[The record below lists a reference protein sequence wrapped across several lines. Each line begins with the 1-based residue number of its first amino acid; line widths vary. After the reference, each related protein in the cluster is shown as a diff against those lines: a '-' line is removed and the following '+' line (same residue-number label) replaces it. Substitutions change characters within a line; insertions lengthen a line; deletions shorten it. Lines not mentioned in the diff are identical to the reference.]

1 MVTMAGLN
9 SVEIYDLFKATNH
22 HEDVFMSLLGRE
34 YIVYRIFNETRSKM
48 PDVILQELKINSKI
62 MQLPNRKI
70 QIHIHVILQDGAW
83 RILEYTF
90 YNDENFICNIQKHI
104 KEMPGKI
111 KEVDKIVL
119 YGHARLVKAINIE
132 KPELKNVILRQ
143 SGSRADVKMRLP
155 SKQEMASL
163 MNSMRQVST
172 ANVYSHPKYDFLLD
186 SILHYLEFEPRDLCG
201 NYKSMFEDLKL
212 YDALTE
218 MSCEFWLMMQ
228 INMAKEGDG
237 GVCELK
243 HVIHV
248 DTNDNIRKV
257 IGQSL
262 DLLCEYTFYNI
273 GKIVIFPYCVLEK
286 EQFLINVYFLRF

>member
-1 MVTMAGLN
+1 MTGLN

-22 HEDVFMSLLGRE
+22 HEDVFMSLSDRE

-48 PDVILQELKINSKI
+48 PDAILHELKISSKI
-62 MQLPNRKI
+62 MQFPNRKV
-70 QIHIHVILQDGAW
+70 QIHIHVLLQDNTC

-104 KEMPGKI
+104 KEMTGKI

-119 YGHARLVKAINIE
+119 YGHACLVKAINIE

-155 SKQEMASL
+155 SKQEMVRL
-163 MNSMRQVST
+163 MNSMRQAS
-172 ANVYSHPKYDFLLD
+172 AAGVYSYPKYDFEFD
-186 SILHYLEFEPRDLCG
+186 STLHYLEIEPRDLCA

-218 MSCEFWLMMQ
+218 LSCELWLMVQ
-228 INMAKEGDG
+228 INMAKQGDD
-237 GVCELK
+237 VECDLK
-243 HVIHV
+243 HVIYV
-248 DTNDNIRKV
+248 DKSDNIRKV
-257 IGQSL
+257 IGRSL
-262 DLLCEYTFYNI
+262 DLLCEHTYYNI
-273 GKIVIFPYCVLEK
+273 DKIVIFPYSVL
-286 EQFLINVYFLRF
+286 